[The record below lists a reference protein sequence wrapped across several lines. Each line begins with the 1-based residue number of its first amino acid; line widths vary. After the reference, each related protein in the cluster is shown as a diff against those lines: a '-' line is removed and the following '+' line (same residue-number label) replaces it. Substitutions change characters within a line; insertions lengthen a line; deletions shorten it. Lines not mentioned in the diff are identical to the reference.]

1 MEEIKLAGEKFCSLL
16 KSQLKRVE
24 EIKNQEDFTDYSKL
38 KTIKIGIIE
47 GDGIGPFIVSAAL
60 KVLNILLEDE
70 IKQKKVKLKKIEGL
84 TIENR
89 AKLKQSVPLNVLKE
103 IKDCNVILK
112 GPTTTPRKGDKWPSL
127 ESANVILRKELDLFS
142 NVRPIKIE
150 EEGIDWVFFRE
161 NTEGSY
167 TLGS

>member
-70 IKQKKVKLKKIEGL
+70 IKQKKVELKKIEGL

-127 ESANVILRKELDLFS
+127 ESANVILRKELDL
-142 NVRPIKIE
+142 II
-150 EEGIDWVFFRE
+150 
-161 NTEGSY
+161 
-167 TLGS
+167 